1 MRFDLWVTAGWF
13 RAVSPASPVVKAS
26 SRAVHG
32 ERRSAAYDGAM
43 EPTRDEP
50 LPATLAFVFWLG
62 GLILVG
68 WFAMYLLL
76 RARW

>member
-1 MRFDLWVTAGWF
+1 
-13 RAVSPASPVVKAS
+13 
-26 SRAVHG
+26 
-32 ERRSAAYDGAM
+32 M

-50 LPATLAFVFWLG
+50 LPVTLAFVLTFG

-68 WFAMYLLL
+68 WLAMFLLL